1 MNEPLLQP
9 AAEQAVPPRPRI
21 EIGLMVAGRFDAVD
35 RAAIQLMR
43 KDLLATLQTLFPAFT
58 WRLPVVRRRELYL
71 EAPAEPVDLIERVL
85 TERDAYRW
93 DLGMVVTSLD
103 LRSHFKPYMVGA
115 PASSLDVA
123 VLSTARLDP
132 LDALE
137 GDDEESVRTALLARR
152 LKALAL
158 HLFGHLNE
166 LPHQEDPEDVMY
178 DFNTVEDLDRMHRLA
193 DRERLEETLREVADQ
208 RLEETEA
215 YRRGGQRLGFA
226 LRVLWRERRN
236 LTHAVRE
243 VEPWRFPLRF
253 SRMTTAAVST
263 LLVFLLTAEA
273 WEFGMGQPPGR
284 MAGLAL
290 AALVGASTY
299 VLHRQHL
306 LTRRRRARLSEQ
318 RVVATLSAVVAVAL
332 GLVTTYGLLFGMGLA
347 AGLALFAPEV
357 VQAWTASLGS
367 PPALRHYLVLAAFLA
382 TLGLLTGALG
392 ASFEEE
398 HYFRHVL
405 LLDEE
410 T

>member
-1 MNEPLLQP
+1 M
-9 AAEQAVPPRPRI
+9 A
-21 EIGLMVAGRFDAVD
+21 AGRFDAVD

-43 KDLLATLQTLFPAFT
+43 KDLLATLQALFPAFT
-58 WRLPVVRRRELYL
+58 WRIPVVRRREVPLA
-71 EAPAEPVDLIERVL
+71 APAEPVDLIERAL
-85 TERDAYRW
+85 AERDAYRW
-93 DLGMVVTSLD
+93 DMALVVTSLD
-103 LRSHFKPYMVGA
+103 LRSHFKPFMVGA

-132 LDALE
+132 LDVLE
-137 GDDEESVRTALLARR
+137 EDEDASTRTDLLARR
-152 LKALAL
+152 LTTLAL
-158 HLFGHLNE
+158 HLLGHLNE
-166 LPHQEDPEDVMY
+166 LPHRDDPEDLMY
-178 DFNTVEDLDRMHRLA
+178 DFSTVEDLDRMHRLA

-208 RLEETEA
+208 RLEETET
-215 YRRGGQRLGFA
+215 YRRGGARLGFA
-226 LRVLWRERRN
+226 LRVLWRERGN

-273 WEFGMGQPPGR
+273 WEFGMVQPPGR
-284 MAGLAL
+284 TAGLAL
-290 AALVGASTY
+290 LALAGASTY

-306 LTRRRRARLSEQ
+306 LTRRRQARLSEQ
-318 RVVATLSAVVAVAL
+318 RVVATLSAVVAVGL
-332 GLVTTYGLLFGMGLA
+332 GLLTTFALLFGVTLTVGLT
-347 AGLALFAPEV
+347 LFPDEV
-357 VQAWTASLGS
+357 VQAWAASLGH
-367 PPALRHYLVLAAFLA
+367 PPALRHYLVLAGLLS